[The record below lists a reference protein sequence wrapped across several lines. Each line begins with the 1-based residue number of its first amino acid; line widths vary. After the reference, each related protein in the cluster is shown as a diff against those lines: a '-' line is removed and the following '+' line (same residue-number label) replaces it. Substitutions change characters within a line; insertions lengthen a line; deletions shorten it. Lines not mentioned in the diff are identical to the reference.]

1 MYRDMD
7 VEHTALESG
16 LDRFI
21 KFDKD
26 IFVGKDALLDQQKQD
41 LGQRLVTLQVETVD
55 ADAYMNEAVY
65 QDGQLVGRVTSGATS
80 HHVGNCLSM
89 AFVAIEHTQ
98 PGTKL
103 EVQVLERRCPAT
115 VITDSPYDPDN
126 LRPRS

>member
-26 IFVGKDALLDQQKQD
+26 DFVGKAALLDQKKQGLD
-41 LGQRLVTLQVETVD
+41 QRLVTLQVETVD

-65 QDGQLVGRVTSGATS
+65 QDGMLVGRVTSGATS
-80 HHVGNCLSM
+80 HHVGKCLSM
-89 AFVAIEHTQ
+89 AFIAIEQAQ

-103 EVQVLERRCPAT
+103 EVQVLERRCPAM
-115 VITDSPYDPDN
+115 VISDSPYDPGN
-126 LRPRS
+126 QRPRS

>member
-26 IFVGKDALLDQQKQD
+26 DFVGKAALLDQKKHGLD
-41 LGQRLVTLQVETVD
+41 QRLVTLQVETVD

-65 QDGQLVGRVTSGATS
+65 KDGLLVGRVTSGATS
-80 HHVGNCLSM
+80 HHVGKCLSM
-89 AFVAIEHTQ
+89 AFVAIEQTQ

-126 LRPRS
+126 RRLRS